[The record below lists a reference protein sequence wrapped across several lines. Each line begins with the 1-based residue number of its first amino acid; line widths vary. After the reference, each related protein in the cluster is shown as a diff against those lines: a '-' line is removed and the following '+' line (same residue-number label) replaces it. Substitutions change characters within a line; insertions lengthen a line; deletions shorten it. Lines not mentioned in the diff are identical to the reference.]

1 MRRISSVFAV
11 YRITADSATVPGL
24 ICYSKNMR
32 CFFIDSTLR
41 YSNEKGFGESYYIL
55 CQVCWNSSIKV
66 KKWEDGTEETSDCPV
81 CERMIRTLND
91 EQVKD

>member
-1 MRRISSVFAV
+1 
-11 YRITADSATVPGL
+11 
-24 ICYSKNMR
+24 MR
-32 CFFIDSTLR
+32 CFFVDSTLR

-55 CQVCWNSSIKV
+55 CPVCWNSSIKV

-91 EQVKD
+91 EQRED